1 MFQSVEGVYRD
12 GKIEWVEPAA
22 EGAEGKVIVTFLA
35 VGELNLADRGIDE
48 TQAALLRAKLST
60 FTEDWQSPEMDS
72 YDAVQSG
79 RCGAGFVS

>member
-48 TQAALLRAKLST
+48 A
-60 FTEDWQSPEMDS
+60 
-72 YDAVQSG
+72 
-79 RCGAGFVS
+79 

>member
-1 MFQSVEGVYRD
+1 MLQSVEGVYRD
-12 GKIEWVEPAA
+12 GKIEWVEPAP

-48 TQAALLRAKLST
+48 AQAALLRAKLST

-72 YDAVQSG
+72 YDAV
-79 RCGAGFVS
+79 